1 VRGRN
6 EHERKADFGQC
17 HTLNPRIIQDV
28 HELVNWHRGK
38 VGLPEWDFDKSPSEQ
53 WWKKFPPFGEMVA
66 KRLAQIRKHTFG
78 GYQFEHLWKLT
89 QAFIKQRNKDFTI
102 PRTVKSGSI
111 IKRGTSSASDASARS
126 PRA

>member
-1 VRGRN
+1 MPHAQPAHHSRRS
-6 EHERKADFGQC
+6 RAGQ
-17 HTLNPRIIQDV
+17 LAPR
-28 HELVNWHRGK
+28 ESRTAR
-38 VGLPEWDFDKSPSEQ
+38 VGLRKSPSEQ